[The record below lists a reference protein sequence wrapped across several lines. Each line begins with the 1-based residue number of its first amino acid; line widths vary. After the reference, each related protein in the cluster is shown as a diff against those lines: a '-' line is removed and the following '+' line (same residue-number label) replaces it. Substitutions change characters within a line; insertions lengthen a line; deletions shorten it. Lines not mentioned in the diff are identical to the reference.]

1 MQAVLSI
8 DASGSTVRAVVVQ
21 LDQRSLE
28 IVESRSFPANAL
40 FQFEAVES
48 QNGHPENAAASEG
61 HPKLDPSDLFGN
73 ELRQFKHSWDSAVI
87 VLPPGEGLS
96 LNLNLPF
103 GDRRSLQRI
112 LALEVQDVVPFDLN
126 EFLLDHRSVGSLQN
140 GGFDVHV
147 GLVPRWQVR
156 RAIDAC
162 RRGGVEPLVVS
173 TASAALGGAFLL
185 APEYF
190 SANSAILCIGSETI
204 CLAVRI
210 NNQLCVDRA
219 QLIVAAQDDR
229 QIKNAL
235 SEMRLALAAAERRYG
250 ITIEKLYLIGGVSS
264 EIQRLFGRPVEKINI
279 SEFVRA
285 SDEAASIAG
294 FAAIFGQESQS
305 PNVLTNFRVREF
317 SYNPRVKELIYAA
330 RDLRYYILGTIL
342 CCILGVAG
350 LYAARAY
357 HISNMR
363 ASLAEQ
369 IARVV
374 PEASIDKS
382 NPVVSLSGL
391 AGQLEKQLK
400 DLVSPA
406 GVSPLEV
413 WTNLSKVMPNNLQIS
428 ITKLRIKGNKI
439 EIEGSAPDY
448 NAIDQLHDAFQQNA
462 NLDQHFFCRPRKDVK
477 GSSGGLVGAGNQR
490 QFMLEVLVCDR

>member
-1 MQAVLSI
+1 MHAVLSI
-8 DASGSTVRAVVVQ
+8 DASGSTVRAVVVR
-21 LDQRSLE
+21 LDQRTLE
-28 IVESRSFPANAL
+28 VVESRSFSAHAL
-40 FQFEAVES
+40 FQPELS
-48 QNGHPENAAASEG
+48 HLQNGHPESGPTPAEQ
-61 HPKLDPSDLFGN
+61 PKIDSGSLFGD
-73 ELRQFKHSWDSAVI
+73 ELRKFKSSWDSAVI

-126 EFLLDHRSVGSLQN
+126 EFLIDHRSVGSLN
-140 GGFDVHV
+140 SGGFDVHV
-147 GLVPRWQVR
+147 GLVPRWQVK

-162 RRGGVEPLVVS
+162 RSGGVEPLVVS

-190 SANSAILCIGSETI
+190 SANSAILCVSRETI
-204 CLAVRI
+204 SLAVRI
-210 NNQLCVDRA
+210 NGQLCLDRA
-219 QLIVAAQDDR
+219 QLTSASPDDKLY
-229 QIKNAL
+229 KNAL

-250 ITIEKLYLIGGVSS
+250 ITIEKIYLIGGIPS

-285 SDEAASIAG
+285 SDEDASIAG
-294 FAAIFGQESQS
+294 FAAIFGQESES
-305 PNVLTNFRVREF
+305 PRILTNFRVSEF
-317 SYNPRVKELIYAA
+317 SYNPRIKELVYAV
-330 RDLRYYILGTIL
+330 RDLRYYVAATVLF
-342 CCILGVAG
+342 CILAVIG
-350 LYAARAY
+350 LYSVRAY
-357 HISNMR
+357 HIKRMR
-363 ASLAEQ
+363 AALAEQ
-369 IARVV
+369 IVRVV
-374 PEASIDKS
+374 PDAAIDKD

-400 DLVSPA
+400 DLVSPG

-413 WTNLSKVMPNNLQIS
+413 WSNLSKVMPSNSQVS
-428 ITKLRIKGNKI
+428 IAKLRIKGNKI

-462 NLDQHFFCRPRKDVK
+462 NLDQHFFCRPRKEQK

-490 QFMLEVLVCDR
+490 QFMIEVLVCDR